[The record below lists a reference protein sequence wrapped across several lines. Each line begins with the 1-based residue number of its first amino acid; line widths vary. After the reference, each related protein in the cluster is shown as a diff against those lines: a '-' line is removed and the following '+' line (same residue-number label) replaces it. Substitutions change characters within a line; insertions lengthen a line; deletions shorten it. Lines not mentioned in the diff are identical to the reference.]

1 MSRKTTTALRA
12 AMIAA
17 VAVIC
22 LQSTMTKKAEAI
34 ADPYTSSGDP
44 CSFDC
49 VGVISKCLQ
58 SANGSHRLDAA
69 CSTAYSYCNFNCE
82 HYGSPF
88 TAWWLF
94 TR

>member
-34 ADPYTSSGDP
+34 ADPLYKLRRSM
-44 CSFDC
+44 F
-49 VGVISKCLQ
+49 L
-58 SANGSHRLDAA
+58 
-69 CSTAYSYCNFNCE
+69 
-82 HYGSPF
+82 
-88 TAWWLF
+88 
-94 TR
+94 